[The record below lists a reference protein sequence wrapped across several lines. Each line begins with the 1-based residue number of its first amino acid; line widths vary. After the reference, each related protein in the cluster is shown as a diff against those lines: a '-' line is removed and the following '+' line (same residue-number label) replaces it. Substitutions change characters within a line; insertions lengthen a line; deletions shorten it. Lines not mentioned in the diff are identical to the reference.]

1 MSDFQTLVGKA
12 LSDDKFVA
20 ALVKNPEAAL
30 REAGF
35 EPTPEI
41 LEAVEGVDVE
51 AIKKLAMAFGEDEA
65 AI

>member
-1 MSDFQTLVGKA
+1 MSDLQTLVGKA

-41 LEAVEGVDVE
+41 LEALEGIDV
-51 AIKKLAMAFGEDEA
+51 AAVKKLAIAFGEDEA
-65 AI
+65 VF